1 MLKKICLLFGAIL
14 ISANVV
20 LSNTRFVNSVFND
33 VDTIKKI
40 YFQSAIN
47 YLGVSDSLFIDFYS
61 PKNDTMKH
69 RPLVII
75 IHGGSFL
82 TGTRD
87 DAFCVTTAADFA
99 KRGFNAASI
108 NYRIGLD
115 ETQALVPGGM
125 QYQFSAAAYRAIQ
138 DTKAAVKFL
147 KKNSNVYK
155 VDTNHVY
162 LCGYSAGAVTA
173 IHYAHMQPNE
183 FASIADTTGLGF
195 MEDNDLSV
203 SSKINGY
210 VSFAGAIFDTSWIEK
225 DDVPFISFHG
235 TKDKTLPYDKGN
247 AFSLPIMPY
256 LYGSSSIHISA
267 DQKNITNKLV
277 SYIDETHDFVSTPN
291 LLNASLDTAALFL
304 ATLMSTSSVKQ
315 PIISSKLKV
324 NENKGMYFARG
335 TYNLNGR
342 KLSTTIRASD
352 GIYITN
358 YKRVKSFDKKDFIE
372 IK

>member
-1 MLKKICLLFGAIL
+1 MLKKICFLFGAFL
-14 ISANVV
+14 INTNVV
-20 LSNTRFVNSVFND
+20 LSNTRFVDSVFND

-40 YFQSAIN
+40 YYRSAIN
-47 YLGVSDSLFIDFYS
+47 YLGASDSLFIDFYS

-75 IHGGSFL
+75 IHGGSFI

-87 DAFCVTTAADFA
+87 DAFCVAAANDFA

-115 ETQALVPGGM
+115 VSQATIPGGM

-138 DTKAAVKFL
+138 DAKAAVKFL
-147 KKNSNVYK
+147 KKNSEVYK
-155 VDTNHVY
+155 IDSGHVY

-183 FASIADTTGLGF
+183 LASITDTTGLGL

-210 VSFAGAIFDTSWIEK
+210 ISFAGAIFDTSWIEK

-235 TKDKTLPYDKGN
+235 TKDETLPYDKGN
-247 AFSLPIMPY
+247 AFSQPVMPY
-256 LYGSSSIHISA
+256 VYGSNSIHISA
-267 DQKNITNKLV
+267 DGKNITNKLV
-277 SYIDETHDFVSTPN
+277 SFIDETHGFVATPN
-291 LLNASLDTAALFL
+291 LLNTSLDTAALFIT
-304 ATLMSTSSVKQ
+304 TLMGTSSVKH
-315 PIISSKLKV
+315 PIISSKLRV
-324 NENKGMYFARG
+324 NDDQGTYFARG
-335 TYNLNGR
+335 SYNLNGR
-342 KLSTTIRASD
+342 KLSSAIKVSN

-358 YKRVKSFDKKDFIE
+358 YKRFKNLNNNDP
-372 IK
+372 IKIK